1 MMIIKKEIK
10 YYHLRMML
18 YLDHVYQKS
27 ITHLQTMEKI
37 SILLCQYVICQNIVT
52 IIVWHQELFW
62 NYYRDEI
69 NDDTNKNNAAKN
81 RINNN
86 NTIISKSFE

>member
-1 MMIIKKEIK
+1 M
-10 YYHLRMML
+10 
-18 YLDHVYQKS
+18 
-27 ITHLQTMEKI
+27 
-37 SILLCQYVICQNIVT
+37 VT